1 MVDSLKL
8 LYLRF
13 TGKAERKPKFF
24 KEDKAYGNL
33 LSLEFSRAYLE
44 V

>member
-1 MVDSLKL
+1 MKL

-24 KEDKAYGNL
+24 KEGEAYGDL
-33 LSLEFSRAYLE
+33 LSSEFSRAYLE